1 MALLITAAFT
11 SVILVTV
18 VEGQGESAACLSAL
32 QSLASNV
39 GCFTS
44 FVNIGNAIDM
54 GTRVPD
60 ADISTVCATFCKML
74 ILEISTE
81 CDTEDYEGIGLI
93 VEIGCLSNG
102 VDSCIQVLTLFND
115 GSGASGGSGGSG
127 VIPCDTDDCPT
138 CSEVEDLVTYG
149 GCCAYEY
156 AVAASNSLGGFTAD
170 QLIAFCDVANPGN
183 CTRVFGGG
191 AKMAKGIGI
200 FTLFITAALIL
211 IIA

>member
-11 SVILVTV
+11 SVLLVTV

-81 CDTEDYEGIGLI
+81 CDTVSFYSYRHYTMIG
-93 VEIGCLSNG
+93 VATG
-102 VDSCIQVLTLFND
+102 
-115 GSGASGGSGGSG
+115 
-127 VIPCDTDDCPT
+127 P
-138 CSEVEDLVTYG
+138 
-149 GCCAYEY
+149 
-156 AVAASNSLGGFTAD
+156 AVSSRP
-170 QLIAFCDVANPGN
+170 ISS
-183 CTRVFGGG
+183 
-191 AKMAKGIGI
+191 
-200 FTLFITAALIL
+200 
-211 IIA
+211 